1 MSLLIALMSQQE
13 QQLPRP
19 PLSPSSS
26 YSPSTCERRITLKE
40 DKVLVVPTATT
51 ATAGQF
57 LISSLQTS
65 R

>member
-13 QQLPRP
+13 QLPRP